1 MRLNH
6 LDLQVDDVPATAAFL
21 ERYFGLTI
29 HGNRTS
35 PAIIIL
41 SDDGG
46 FTLVVQRR
54 KRAGEAY
61 PEGFH
66 IGFLVDGENTVR
78 QQHARMVADG
88 VACSDVFVNHRGTM
102 FYLTA
107 PGGITV
113 EVGHRPVRR
122 TSAH

>member
-6 LDLQVDDVPATAAFL
+6 LDLQADDVPATAAFF

-41 SDDGG
+41 SDEDG
-46 FTLVVQRR
+46 FSLAVQRR
-54 KRAGEAY
+54 KRADEAY

-66 IGFLVDGENTVR
+66 IGFLVDGEEAVR
-78 QQHARMVADG
+78 RQHERMVGDG
-88 VACSDVFVNHRGTM
+88 VSCTDVIVNNRGVM

-107 PGGITV
+107 PGDITV
-113 EVGHRPVRR
+113 EVGHRPARR
-122 TSAH
+122 P

>member
-6 LDLQVDDVPATAAFL
+6 LDLQVEDVPAIAAFL

-54 KRAGEAY
+54 KRADEAY

-66 IGFLVDGENTVR
+66 IGFLVDGEEAVHR
-78 QQHARMVADG
+78 QHTRMVVDG
-88 VACSDVFVNHRGTM
+88 VSCTDVFVNNRGVM

-107 PGGITV
+107 PGGVTV
-113 EVGHRPVRR
+113 EVGHRPTKRP
-122 TSAH
+122 